1 MKKLL
6 NLFIFLTI
14 INPIYSQNLSLDDL
28 ITLQKF
34 NLEKAN
40 DFLLKKNWTFVGADD
55 NENSPTITWAYNLN
69 EGNANAWLEQYQFG
83 ENEYIINYQISSKI
97 VYERIK
103 DRVNAFGMR
112 LIKSQALNNVLSQI
126 FQGKNYTISIDIST
140 KNTELPNYHF
150 CLMKNSSYE
159 LIDRINKKSET
170 NR

>member
-1 MKKLL
+1 M
-6 NLFIFLTI
+6 
-14 INPIYSQNLSLDDL
+14 
-28 ITLQKF
+28 
-34 NLEKAN
+34 
-40 DFLLKKNWTFVGADD
+40 
-55 NENSPTITWAYNLN
+55 N